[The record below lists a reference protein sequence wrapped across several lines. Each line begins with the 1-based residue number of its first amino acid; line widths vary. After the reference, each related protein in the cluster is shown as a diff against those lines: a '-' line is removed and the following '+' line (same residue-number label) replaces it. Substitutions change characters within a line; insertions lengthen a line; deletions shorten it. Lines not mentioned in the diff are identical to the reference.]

1 MPVQVRDFVWCPR
14 KRGVRARSTRLPKS
28 GAVVHGRSIFI
39 CSTTISSASRDL
51 ALGPDFTVLDDQRAP
66 GRAGLTGRLTTEW
79 RQAALCPLGVP
90 APRRVG
96 ADVVEAGVAVVEQ
109 ERAALSQHVVGRVQP
124 L

>member
-1 MPVQVRDFVWCPR
+1 MHDPDL
-14 KRGVRARSTRLPKS
+14 GVRSERAAGQTRTFSPGRHRLWEAQGRPSRS
-28 GAVVHGRSIFI
+28 GAG
-39 CSTTISSASRDL
+39 DL
-51 ALGPDFTVLDDQRAP
+51 ALGPDFAVPGDLCAP

-109 ERAALSQHVVGRVQP
+109 ERAALGQHVVGRV
-124 L
+124 